1 MTWSLSAGGGVAEE
15 EEEPLERSLTC
26 SKDERFNPGGLLMV
40 ELGRGDEV
48 SDDLEL
54 LADLV
59 ELLSGAACSVPVE
72 LQYEIML

>member
-1 MTWSLSAGGGVAEE
+1 
-15 EEEPLERSLTC
+15 
-26 SKDERFNPGGLLMV
+26 
-40 ELGRGDEV
+40 V
-48 SDDLEL
+48 SEDLEL